1 MKITLIYPRFKY
13 ESVGNVEEPL
23 GILSIAAV
31 LKKANHSV
39 AFHDLTF
46 AKDFSILKKD
56 VYDSDLVGLSA
67 SSPLFGI
74 ARKVLAYVKEVNP
87 GVKTVIGGPHPTLDP
102 GDTLDAGF
110 DFAVMG
116 EGEDTILELVKGIEE
131 GIFNHID
138 GIAYKENNGIKINQ
152 PRKFIQNLDALPLID
167 RSLVDYNRYFTFGI
181 MATRGC
187 PFLCSFCKPMQ
198 DKLFGNVIRKRSISN
213 IVDEIEELVKIDRKK
228 VIYFKDDTLTICSF
242 AWFREFRDELK
253 KRGLR
258 IKWGC
263 NARVDT
269 VDREKLELMKECG
282 CNGLAFGVESGSQ
295 RILDF
300 YKKGITP
307 EQVINTFALCRK
319 LKLERLAFLMLGAP
333 VETKEEMEMTYRLVR
348 KIKPDLWF
356 LFIATPFPGNYLHE
370 YAKKRNI
377 IKISNYIECDNAQNS
392 KDLKLTMELDHL
404 TKEDIKEYRDKINHY
419 MIRIII
425 LRRIWRTLTRPSE
438 FKKLIFET
446 PKAINL
452 IKRVMLRY

>member
-1 MKITLIYPRFKY
+1 MKITLVYPRFKY

-31 LKKANHSV
+31 LNKAGYTV

-46 AKDFSILKKD
+46 ARDFDIMKKD
-56 VYDSDLVGLSA
+56 ILDSDLVGLSA

-74 ARKVLAYVKEVNP
+74 ARKVLAYVKEANP
-87 GVKTVIGGPHPTLDP
+87 AVKTVIGGPHPTLDP
-102 GDTLDAGF
+102 KDVLDSGF

-116 EGEDTILELVKGIEE
+116 EGEDTILELIKGIKEKRLDSV
-131 GIFNHID
+131 D
-138 GIAYKENNGIKINQ
+138 GIAYMENGAVKINQ
-152 PRKFIQNLDALPLID
+152 PRKFIQNLDTLPFID
-167 RSLVDYNRYFTFGI
+167 RRLVDYNRYFTFGI

-198 DKLFGNVIRKRSISN
+198 DKLFGNAIRRRSISN
-213 IVDEIEELVKIDRKK
+213 IVDEIEGLVRHDRNK
-228 VIYFKDDTLTICSF
+228 VIYFKDDTLTICNSS
-242 AWFREFRDELK
+242 WFREFGDELK
-253 KRGLR
+253 RRSLR

-295 RILDF
+295 KILDF

-307 EQVINTFALCRK
+307 QQAITTFDLCRK

-333 VETKEEMEMTYRLVR
+333 IETREDMEMTYRLAR
-348 KIKPDLWF
+348 RIKPDLWF
-356 LFIATPFPGNYLHE
+356 LFIATPFPGNFLHQ
-370 YAKKRNI
+370 YAKDRGI

-392 KDLKLTMELDHL
+392 QDLKLTMELDYL

-419 MIRIII
+419 MIRTII
-425 LRRIWRTLTRPSE
+425 LRRVARTLTRPSE

-446 PKAINL
+446 PKALNL
-452 IKRVMLRY
+452 IKRLMLRY